1 MAGKLSPRMESAIK
15 YYASN
20 KTGEAPLTNTIAALI
35 GRGLMTGDPTGG
47 KLTADGWR
55 EADSL
60 VARVEAPASEV
71 VPSASSAGRTGDGP
85 SGQVN
90 LAESAMKLAES
101 TRRQLSRVAGSYG
114 VSARPMTNRRRVD
127 GYLAQTGRKTMTP
140 KQVRRANKRL
150 DKALSTVI

>member
-1 MAGKLSPRMESAIK
+1 MVDMIK
-15 YYASN
+15 YYATPGN
-20 KTGEAPLTNTIAALI
+20 GGTNY
-35 GRGLMTGDPTGG
+35 GRGATQTALQERGLLTALRS
-47 KLTADGWR
+47 LTADGWR

-60 VARVEAPASEV
+60 VARVEAPAREV
-71 VPSASSAGRTGDGP
+71 VPSASVAGRTGDGP

-114 VSARPMTNRRRVD
+114 TSARPMTNRRRVD

-140 KQVRRANKRL
+140 KQARRANKRL